1 MSDGHDGHHD
11 DAPVRI
17 EPGSEDERILN
28 SVLHPGGEH
37 HADRFF
43 FWIFIWLAI
52 ITVAEL
58 FVTVV
63 EMVALNRFLL
73 IGLGV
78 LKFALVVM
86 YDATGVRQAAGKQAK
101 VLNQILRELFTGQ
114 PVSEEELKELIGHT
128 PTEVYVGALV
138 GVLYTVLWYQLSP

>member
-11 DAPVRI
+11 EAPVRI
-17 EPGSEDERILN
+17 ERGSEDERILN

-73 IGLGV
+73 IVLGV
-78 LKFALVVM
+78 AKFAMVVM
-86 YDATGVRQAAGKQAK
+86 YFMHLKGDNKLYQMLFVGPLLLAIA
-101 VLNQILRELFTGQ
+101 ILLSVIALFNNF
-114 PVSEEELKELIGHT
+114 
-128 PTEVYVGALV
+128 
-138 GVLYTVLWYQLSP
+138 

>member
-11 DAPVRI
+11 EAPVRI
-17 EPGSEDERILN
+17 ERGSEDERILN

-73 IGLGV
+73 IALGV
-78 LKFALVVM
+78 LKFAMVVM
-86 YDATGVRQAAGKQAK
+86 Y
-101 VLNQILRELFTGQ
+101 FMH
-114 PVSEEELKELIGHT
+114 LKGDHKL
-128 PTEVYVGALV
+128 
-138 GVLYTVLWYQLSP
+138 YQLLFVGPLLLAIAILLSVIALFNNF

>member
-1 MSDGHDGHHD
+1 M
-11 DAPVRI
+11 RI
-17 EPGSEDERILN
+17 ERGSEDERILN

-73 IGLGV
+73 IVLGV
-78 LKFALVVM
+78 AKFAMVVM
-86 YDATGVRQAAGKQAK
+86 YFMHLKGDNKLYQMLFVGPLLLAIA
-101 VLNQILRELFTGQ
+101 ILLSVIALFNNF
-114 PVSEEELKELIGHT
+114 
-128 PTEVYVGALV
+128 
-138 GVLYTVLWYQLSP
+138 

>member
-11 DAPVRI
+11 EAPVRI

-86 YDATGVRQAAGKQAK
+86 Y
-101 VLNQILRELFTGQ
+101 FMH
-114 PVSEEELKELIGHT
+114 LKGDHKL
-128 PTEVYVGALV
+128 
-138 GVLYTVLWYQLSP
+138 YQLLFVGPLLLAIAILLSVIALFNNF

>member
-1 MSDGHDGHHD
+1 MSDGQHGHHD
-11 DAPVRI
+11 EAPVRI

-73 IGLGV
+73 IVLGV
-78 LKFALVVM
+78 AKFAMVVM
-86 YDATGVRQAAGKQAK
+86 YFMHLKGDHKLYQMLFVGPLLLAIA
-101 VLNQILRELFTGQ
+101 ILLSVIALFNNF
-114 PVSEEELKELIGHT
+114 
-128 PTEVYVGALV
+128 
-138 GVLYTVLWYQLSP
+138 